1 MEHKKWDREFVFQI
15 IHKVFLDCL
24 LLKTENT
31 IVKQYLNV

>member
-15 IHKVFLDCL
+15 IHKVCLDRL

-31 IVKQYLNV
+31 IAKQSLNV